1 MSRDCNSI
9 DVVADLETSRFIS
22 HCLFIKKTLSSVL
35 SVFCL
40 DVWSIVS
47 DVETLKLM
55 FIYSDVIISVDA
67 TVILNAIKPWSV
79 GFNDSVDWIEK
90 LKMNFVARFDVDDDI
105 ITVDRVR
112 FGDGDDA
119 VAVDEA
125 ILMFWHN
132 ELA

>member
-1 MSRDCNSI
+1 
-9 DVVADLETSRFIS
+9 
-22 HCLFIKKTLSSVL
+22 
-35 SVFCL
+35 
-40 DVWSIVS
+40 
-47 DVETLKLM
+47 M